1 MTIDKFTDGQLDSV
15 IYAYEN
21 ELIHIYQV
29 EDMLDYICVDWNDF
43 VRKLTVS
50 DCTIEALQFMQQNGY
65 KLEKEEKN
73 VSVMDE
79 YRDKAVSPGDFLSK
93 QL

>member
-29 EDMLDYICVDWNDF
+29 EDMLD
-43 VRKLTVS
+43 
-50 DCTIEALQFMQQNGY
+50 
-65 KLEKEEKN
+65 
-73 VSVMDE
+73 
-79 YRDKAVSPGDFLSK
+79 
-93 QL
+93 